1 MFSMRV
7 YVLVA
12 AIIALAAFG
21 FAQIYPG
28 KGIFV
33 VFAGNA
39 WVAYCIH
46 RQRKLTIRC

>member
-1 MFSMRV
+1 MFPVRA

-12 AIIALAAFG
+12 AVIAVAAFG
-21 FAQIYPG
+21 IAQIYPG

-39 WVAYCIH
+39 WVAYCIY
-46 RQRKLTIRC
+46 RQRKLTIRS